1 MVYFIIGLKTAS
13 SISESSKMYEYTP
26 LNYIV
31 HDIPYIR
38 NISMQLCR
46 ILPRYDAFVGG
57 RTAVGELR
65 RRRRHYS
72 VRFR

>member
-13 SISESSKMYEYTP
+13 IISESSKMYEYTP
-26 LNYIV
+26 LSYIV

-57 RTAVGELR
+57 
-65 RRRRHYS
+65 
-72 VRFR
+72 